1 MDKENRISTPDK
13 IIVLT
18 NSIREVPSNDL
29 RNQLISFI
37 NDLINEDFNAL
48 VQLLYRVDVNEK
60 KLKELL
66 KENEN
71 ADAPVIIADLIITRQ
86 LQKIE
91 SKKQFSQ
98 RKKSD
103 AEDSW

>member
-1 MDKENRISTPDK
+1 MSVPDE
-13 IIVLT
+13 IIAIT
-18 NSIREVPSNDL
+18 NSIEQLPPDDVRGK
-29 RNQLISFI
+29 LISFI
-37 NDLINEDFNAL
+37 NELINKDFNAL

-66 KENEN
+66 KQNEN
-71 ADAPVIIADLIITRQ
+71 ADAAVIIADLIISRQ

>member
-1 MDKENRISTPDK
+1 MDKENKISIPDK

-18 NSIREVPSNDL
+18 NSIQEVPSNDL

-66 KENEN
+66 KQNEN
-71 ADAPVIIADLIITRQ
+71 ADAAVIIADLIISRQ

-91 SKKQFSQ
+91 SKKQFNQ
-98 RKKSD
+98 TKKTD
-103 AEDSW
+103 ADDSW

>member
-1 MDKENRISTPDK
+1 MEEENKRSIPDK

-18 NSIREVPSNDL
+18 NSIQEVPSKDL

-66 KENEN
+66 KQNEN
-71 ADAPVIIADLIITRQ
+71 ADAAVIIADLIISRQ

-98 RKKSD
+98 RKKTD